1 MKKRNNLFANIE
13 NINGLTNEEISLLFL
28 TPLVQTAW
36 VCGAVSPRE
45 KQVIYTAA
53 REESI
58 DERHQFNDIID
69 EWLNYQPSQLFFE
82 GCLAL
87 INNSLE
93 QMTVKERNLKKA
105 KILARCN
112 QVASSAGT
120 KSLMDIDHHISP
132 QETHLLNRLREVLL

>member
-1 MKKRNNLFANIE
+1 MKKRNSLFANIE

-58 DERHQFNDIID
+58 DERHQFNDIIN

-93 QMTVKERNLKKA
+93 QMTVKERSLKKA
-105 KILARCN
+105 KILERCN

-120 KSLMDIDHHISP
+120 KSLMDINHHISP
-132 QETHLLNRLREVLL
+132 QETHLLNRLRDVLL